1 MFCNLPLIK
10 SVSAGSSGY
19 LGSFCACQAF
29 DRKSNLACG
38 ATDRQHFRLP
48 SSSATRI
55 GGGPGGGQAVRTADE
70 VGLSA
75 IMKDKADSTWM
86 AGVFPLFKNST
97 MRDGSDSIWSRRLD
111 WGPSQA
117 LWSALKALAL

>member
-29 DRKSNLACG
+29 DRKSDLACG

-55 GGGPGGGQAVRTADE
+55 GGGPGGGQAVTTPDE
-70 VGLSA
+70 AGLSA
-75 IMKDKADSTWM
+75 IMKDKADCAWLP
-86 AGVFPLFKNST
+86 VLFPLFKNST
-97 MRDGSDSIWSRRLD
+97 IIEH
-111 WGPSQA
+111 
-117 LWSALKALAL
+117 